1 MLGVTN
7 LNTTTMVPVEAHLSG
22 GGYSLFSVE
31 AIKQAA
37 KQERI
42 EGSFEGSSVGASS
55 TCSYD

>member
-1 MLGVTN
+1 MLGVTDW
-7 LNTTTMVPVEAHLSG
+7 NTTTMVPVEAYSFG
-22 GGYSLFSVE
+22 GGCSPFSVE

-55 TCSYD
+55 TCLYD